1 MHDQNSDDSICI
13 GPAAVQDQ
21 NSDDSICIGP
31 ANSDDSLCIG
41 QEIAGVQDLLDS
53 DLREERIFR
62 AVEEGQTELLE
73 GYALGTG
80 TSPKQGSR
88 APIVRQTCRGS
99 FSAGA
104 RFSVNFAHVFCL
116 RIQRLHHLF
125 VGIFWVIFQAFPFGI
140 PTSASLRAQ
149 NLQNVAL

>member
-73 GYALGTG
+73 GCALGTG

-104 RFSVNFAHVFCL
+104 RFSVNFCTRFPKL
-116 RIQRLHHLF
+116 TN
-125 VGIFWVIFQAFPFGI
+125 FQFDNTLI
-140 PTSASLRAQ
+140 EILCQIHQ
-149 NLQNVAL
+149 NLFSAILKFLEISQRKLF